1 MARNLRN
8 FNPKKVSEQKRH
20 KTNTKDTLRQSPL
33 QKARTGMVY
42 VVLILWSCVILLP
55 VIGVLLSSFNSSNQ
69 NYMTFDEFKFGFEN
83 FKYLFRED
91 KGIYFG
97 GWLINSLFVSV
108 YTMIITVVVVSLTGY
123 AYSRFRFKGRRV
135 SLMTIM
141 LIQMVP
147 SISALIAIYII
158 NELLNQTIKILPLI
172 TLIIIYSGGSIA
184 GNTFVLKGYLDSIS
198 TEIDD
203 SAKIDGCGNFKTYI
217 RIIMPLA
224 RPMLMIIA
232 LWSFIGPFGDV
243 ILPKILLNSPR
254 TYTLPVGLYSLLTA
268 NSQREIFQPVY
279 AAGALITAIPI
290 TTLFI
295 YSQRHMV
302 SGLTTGG
309 VK

>member
-1 MARNLRN
+1 MRSIKN
-8 FNPKKVSEQKRH
+8 FNPKKIPEKKRS
-20 KTNTKDTLRQSPL
+20 KVNTKDTLKRTPL

-42 VVLILWSCVILLP
+42 VLLILWSVVILAP
-55 VIGVLLSSFNSSNQ
+55 VVGVILASFNNVSQ
-69 NYMTFDEFKFGFEN
+69 FYIRFDDFKFGFEN

-97 GWLINSLFVSV
+97 DWMLNSLFVSV

-135 SLMTIM
+135 SLMVIM

-147 SISALIAIYII
+147 SISALIALYII

-203 SAKIDGCGNFKTYI
+203 SAKIDGCGNFKTYV

-254 TYTLPVGLYSLLTA
+254 TYTLPVGLYTLLTA
-268 NSQREIFQPVY
+268 NSQKEVFQPVY
-279 AAGALITAIPI
+279 AAGALITAVPI
-290 TTLFI
+290 TALFI

>member
-1 MARNLRN
+1 MRSLKN
-8 FNPKKVSEQKRH
+8 FEPKKIAQTKRARI
-20 KTNTKDTLRQSPL
+20 NVKDTLKQTPL
-33 QKARTGMVY
+33 QRAKLGMVY
-42 VVLILWSCVILLP
+42 VMLILWTCVILVP
-55 VIGVLLSSFNSSNQ
+55 VVGVLISSLNTNSQ
-69 NYMTFDEFKFGFEN
+69 NYIDFNDFKFGFDN
-83 FKYLFRED
+83 FQYLFRED
-91 KGIYFG
+91 KGIYFLD
-97 GWLINSLFVSV
+97 WLVNSLFVSV
-108 YTMIITVVVVSLTGY
+108 YTMLLTVAIVSLTGY

-135 SLMTIM
+135 SIMLIM

-147 SISALIAIYII
+147 AVSALIALYII
-158 NELLNQTIKILPLI
+158 NELLNQTIQILPLI

-224 RPMLMIIA
+224 KPMLMIIA

-243 ILPKILLNSPR
+243 ILPKILSTSPR
-254 TYTLPVGLYSLLTA
+254 SYTLPIGLYSLLIP
-268 NSQREIFQPVY
+268 NSNKEIFQPIY
-279 AAGALITAIPI
+279 AAGSLITAIPI
-290 TTLFI
+290 TALFI
-295 YSQRHMV
+295 YSQKHLV

>member
-1 MARNLRN
+1 MRSIKN
-8 FNPKKVSEQKRH
+8 FNPKKIPEKKRS
-20 KTNTKDTLRQSPL
+20 KVNTKDTLKRTPL

-42 VVLILWSCVILLP
+42 VLLILWSVVILAP
-55 VIGVLLSSFNSSNQ
+55 VVGVILASFNNISQ
-69 NYMTFDEFKFGFEN
+69 FYIRFDDFKFGFEN

-97 GWLINSLFVSV
+97 DWMLNSLFVSV

-135 SLMTIM
+135 SLMVIM

-147 SISALIAIYII
+147 SISALIALYII

-203 SAKIDGCGNFKTYI
+203 SAKIDGCGNFKTYV

-254 TYTLPVGLYSLLTA
+254 TYTLPVGLYTLLTA
-268 NSQREIFQPVY
+268 NSQKEVFQPVY

-290 TTLFI
+290 TALFI

>member
-1 MARNLRN
+1 MAKSIRE
-8 FNPKKVSEQKRH
+8 FEPKKVPKSKRGRV
-20 KTNTKDTLRQSPL
+20 NSKDTLKLTPL
-33 QKARTGMVY
+33 QKARTGLVY
-42 VVLILWSCVILLP
+42 VLLILWSCIILLP
-55 VIGVLLSSFNSSNQ
+55 IIGVLIASLNGNSQ
-69 NYMTFDEFKFGFEN
+69 NYIDFNKFILSFKN
-83 FKYLFRED
+83 FAYLFD
-91 KGIYFG
+91 TSKGIYFG
-97 GWLINSLFVSV
+97 NWLVNSLFISV
-108 YTMIITVVVVSLTGY
+108 YTMLITVVVVSLTGY

-147 SISALIAIYII
+147 SISALIALYII
-158 NELLNQTIKILPLI
+158 NELLNQSIHILPVI
-172 TLIIIYSGGSIA
+172 TLIIIYSGGGIA
-184 GNTFVLKGYLDSIS
+184 GNTFVLKGYLDSVS
-198 TEIDD
+198 KEIDD

-243 ILPKILLNSPR
+243 ILPKILLNSPS
-254 TYTLPVGLYSLLTA
+254 TYTLPVGLYSLLIPNTDK
-268 NSQREIFQPVY
+268 QIFQPVY

-290 TTLFI
+290 TALFI

>member
-1 MARNLRN
+1 MKSLRN
-8 FNPKKVSEQKRH
+8 FEPKKIKKEKRN
-20 KTNTKDTLRQSPL
+20 KINSKDTLRQSAV

-42 VVLILWSCVILLP
+42 VLLILWSCVILLP
-55 VIGVLLSSFNSSNQ
+55 VLGVIIASFNSSSQ
-69 NYMTFDEFKFGFEN
+69 NYITFDEFKFGFEN
-83 FKYLFRED
+83 FKYLFREN
-91 KGIYFG
+91 KGIYFTD
-97 GWLINSLFVSV
+97 WLVNSLFVSV
-108 YTMIITVVVVSLTGY
+108 YTMIVTVVVVSLTGY

-135 SLMTIM
+135 SLMLIM
-141 LIQMVP
+141 LIQMIP
-147 SISALIAIYII
+147 SISALIALYII
-158 NELLNQTIKILPLI
+158 NELLNQTLKILPLI

-203 SAKIDGCGNFKTYI
+203 SAKIDGCGNFRTYI

-254 TYTLPVGLYSLLTA
+254 TYTLPVGLYTLLTA

-279 AAGALITAIPI
+279 AAGALLTAIPVAA
-290 TTLFI
+290 LFI